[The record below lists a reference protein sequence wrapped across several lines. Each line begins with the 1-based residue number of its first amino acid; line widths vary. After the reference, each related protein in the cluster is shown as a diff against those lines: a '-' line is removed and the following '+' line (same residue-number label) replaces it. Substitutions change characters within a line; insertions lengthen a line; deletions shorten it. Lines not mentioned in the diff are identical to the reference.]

1 MFLSVILIAQ
11 CDELPAIVNGFIIYA
26 PDDVALYDIGTVATY
41 ECNPGFIL
49 VGDMTRDCVGVDVNT
64 AEFNREAP
72 VCTRKDYFNPTA

>member
-1 MFLSVILIAQ
+1 M
-11 CDELPAIVNGFIIYA
+11 NGFIFYA
-26 PDDVALYDIGTVATY
+26 PDDVPLYDIGTVATY

-49 VGDMTRDCVGVDVNT
+49 VGDITRDCVGIDANI